1 MSYVVSVGALTFL
14 FDKDSY
20 SQAINFAEVAAM
32 TNEDDAVVTIRLVP
46 PDTKVN

>member
-1 MSYVVSVGALTFL
+1 MSYIVSVGALTFK
-14 FDKDSY
+14 FEEDQY

-46 PDTKVN
+46 PTKVN